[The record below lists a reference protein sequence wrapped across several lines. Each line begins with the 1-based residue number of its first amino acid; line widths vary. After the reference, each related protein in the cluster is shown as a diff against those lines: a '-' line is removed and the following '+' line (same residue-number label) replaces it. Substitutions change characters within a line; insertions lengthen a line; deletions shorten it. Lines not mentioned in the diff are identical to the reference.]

1 VIKQF
6 YSRQFV
12 SFLFAGGFAALVN
25 IGSRYLFSQWVDF
38 STAIMLAYATGIIT
52 AFVLTKLFV
61 FTSSTQTLH
70 RSMFFFIVVN
80 LLAAAQTWLVSMG
93 LAYYVL
99 PAMKVDGEH
108 AENISH
114 IVGVIFPVFTS
125 YIGHRHWSFR

>member
-1 VIKQF
+1 
-6 YSRQFV
+6 
-12 SFLFAGGFAALVN
+12 
-25 IGSRYLFSQWVDF
+25 
-38 STAIMLAYATGIIT
+38 MLAYATGIIT